1 MFAWDEAKRRA
12 NLKKHGINFVDA
24 ERSLAESL
32 SLQRILARPME
43 NGGFLHWAFY
53 KIRSCRLRIPS
64 VVTTFVSF
72 LFARPRNMKRATT
85 SRKSSTNLSRV
96 RRMIDVDIVRDR
108 DAPEWTPEM
117 FARAVARKGLKPV
130 PKKAL
135 LSLRIDSDVIEWFKK
150 QGAGYQSRM
159 NALLRAYMEAHK

>member
-1 MFAWDEAKRRA
+1 
-12 NLKKHGINFVDA
+12 
-24 ERSLAESL
+24 
-32 SLQRILARPME
+32 
-43 NGGFLHWAFY
+43 
-53 KIRSCRLRIPS
+53 
-64 VVTTFVSF
+64 
-72 LFARPRNMKRATT
+72 MKRATT
-85 SRKSSTNLSRV
+85 SRKSRTDLSRV
-96 RRMIDVDIVRDR
+96 RQLTDTTMVKDG

-135 LSLRIDSDVIEWFKK
+135 LSLRIDADVIDWFKA